1 MALVPLIE
9 ESADPQTQA
18 LIERLRKGRRGSLLG
33 IYKALLHNSKL
44 AETWFNHLNAVR
56 WETGLSGRLRE
67 ILIIRTGWR
76 LGSSYIIKQ
85 HIPKL
90 AEPEGLTALECEAL
104 LSEDCKGDFSS
115 AEQLAIQLADE
126 LTLHAKAPVELTAD
140 LKTHYSGKMLVEM
153 MVLIGT
159 YNMHARFVA
168 GLGIEPEA
176 DQDVAEATDKRQ

>member
-1 MALVPLIE
+1 MAHVPLIE
-9 ESADPQTQA
+9 ESADAPTQG
-18 LIERLRKGRRGSLLG
+18 LIDRLRKGRRGSLLG

-67 ILIIRTGWR
+67 ILIIRVGWR

-90 AEPEGLTALECEAL
+90 AEPEGLTAIECQAL
-104 LSEDCKGDFSS
+104 LTDGLQNCFSA
-115 AEQLAIQLADE
+115 AEKAAIQLADE
-126 LTLHAKAPVELTAD
+126 LTVKARAPDDLMSL
-140 LKTHYSGKMLVEM
+140 LKTLYSDKMLVEM
-153 MVLIGT
+153 TVLIGT

-168 GLGIEPEA
+168 GMGIEVEK
-176 DQDVAEATDKRQ
+176 D